1 MANLPNGRRAHGGSG
16 HRQWRGAGLGPCAG
30 RVRCHDHLRGQLPR
44 AYPDRS
50 TRRLCGPRKRPA
62 GGYRAQ
68 YRHAPDQRR
77 HPRRAA
83 RAVAALRL
91 RTDVTG
97 LRADVRLTRG
107 LLQLGVELSAQPGQ
121 IVAVLGPNGSGKT
134 TLLHTLAGLIPLQH
148 GQIQVAGS
156 VWDNP
161 ADNVWTSPE
170 QRRTGLVVADHLLF
184 PHLSVVD
191 NVGFGPRSRG
201 VPKAEARARAG
212 VELDAV
218 GLGDHL
224 QVRPGELSSGQA
236 QRVALARALAT
247 DPALLLLDEPL
258 SALDP
263 TTRAQTRADL
273 GARLRA
279 FSGVTILVTHDPL
292 DALSLADRL
301 VFIEAGELIQEGTPQ
316 EVIARPRDAYVAQV
330 VGLNFLR
337 GQRIGD
343 QQVDVGGTIVVAPD
357 VPAGGPVCVTI
368 PPSAVALYLTRPEG
382 SPRNTWPVTVSDI
395 QLVGQT
401 ARVSLV
407 GPFTLAAEV
416 TTTAV
421 AELRL
426 GIGQELWATVK
437 ATEVRVYPA

>member
-1 MANLPNGRRAHGGSG
+1 MSL
-16 HRQWRGAGLGPCAG
+16 Q
-30 RVRCHDHLRGQLPR
+30 
-44 AYPDRS
+44 
-50 TRRLCGPRKRPA
+50 
-62 GGYRAQ
+62 
-68 YRHAPDQRR
+68 
-77 HPRRAA
+77 
-83 RAVAALRL
+83 
-91 RTDVTG
+91 TDVVS
-97 LRADVRLTRG
+97 LQADVRLTRG
-107 LLQLGVELSAQPGQ
+107 LLDLGIELSAQPGQ

-134 TLLHTLAGLIPLQH
+134 TLLLALAGLIRLQH
-148 GQIQVAGS
+148 GQIHVAGTL
-156 VWDNP
+156 WDSP
-161 ADNVWTSPE
+161 DDNVWMAPD

-184 PHLSVVD
+184 PHLSVID

-201 VPKAEARARAG
+201 VPKADARARARA
-212 VELDAV
+212 ELVAL
-218 GLGDHL
+218 GLGDRL
-224 QVRPGELSSGQA
+224 EARPRELSSGQA

-273 GARLRA
+273 GVRLRA
-279 FSGVTILVTHDPL
+279 FSGITILVTHDPL

-301 VFIEAGELIQEGTPQ
+301 VFIEAGRLIQEGTPQ
-316 EVIARPRDAYVAQV
+316 EVIARPRDPYVAHV

-337 GQRIGD
+337 GQRIND
-343 QQVDVGGTIVVAPD
+343 QQVDVAGTMVVVPE

-401 ARVSLV
+401 ARVRLA
-407 GPFTLAAEV
+407 GPFALAAEV

-421 AELRL
+421 ADLRL
-426 GIGQELWATVK
+426 GVGQELWATVK
-437 ATEVRVYPA
+437 ATEISVYPA